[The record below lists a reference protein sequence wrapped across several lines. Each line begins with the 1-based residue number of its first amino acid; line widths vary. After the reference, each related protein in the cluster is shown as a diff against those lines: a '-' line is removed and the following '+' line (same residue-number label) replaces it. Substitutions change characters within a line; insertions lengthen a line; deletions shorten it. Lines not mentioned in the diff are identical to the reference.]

1 MRLLLTLILLAAPLA
16 AQKDFLT
23 ADEADQIR
31 EAQEPD
37 IRLQLYLRFAQQR
50 LDMVEQLLAKP
61 KTGRSGL
68 IHDTLEQYTEI
79 IEAIDT
85 YIDNSIRKQKVIS
98 LMPSV
103 AKTEREM
110 LALLE
115 KFASVEAPDKGRFTF
130 VLEQAID
137 TTRDSAELSE
147 QDIKLRTHDVEAK
160 ELQLKKDREEML
172 TPERKEEFKKDQ
184 TKAEAEKTGVPAG
197 KKRPTL
203 YRPGEKPGD
212 KPEDKPPA
220 KKQ

>member
-1 MRLLLTLILLAAPLA
+1 MRLLLTIILLAAPLA
-16 AQKDFLT
+16 AQQDFLT

-37 IRLQLYLRFAQQR
+37 VRLQLYLRFARQR

-85 YIDNSIRKQKVIS
+85 FIDNSIRKQKVIS
-98 LMPSV
+98 LMPEV

-115 KFASVEAPDKGRFTF
+115 KFAAVEAQDKGRFNF
-130 VLEQAID
+130 VLDQAME

-147 QDIKLRTHDVEAK
+147 QDIRLRTQDVEAK
-160 ELQLKKDREEML
+160 EIQLRKEREELL
-172 TPERKEEFKKDQ
+172 TPQRKDELKKDQ
-184 TKAEAEKTGVPAG
+184 TKIEAEKSGTPAG
-197 KKRPTL
+197 KKRPSL
-203 YRPGEKPGD
+203 YKPGEKPGE
-212 KPEDKPPA
+212 KPAEKAPA
-220 KKQ
+220 KK